1 MGEVHRKDR
10 REDTIIAVR
19 EWHPLLWQIQNER
32 DMGKFPSLL
41 QLRMQI
47 EQDQRKEKEKTR
59 DNIIRIV
66 CALVSSGAEYDTFSD
81 AIDEAIG
88 LYNEINERI

>member
-1 MGEVHRKDR
+1 
-10 REDTIIAVR
+10 
-19 EWHPLLWQIQNER
+19 
-32 DMGKFPSLL
+32 
-41 QLRMQI
+41 MQI
-47 EQDQRKEKEKTR
+47 EQEQRKEKEKTR

-66 CALVSSGAEYDTFSD
+66 CALVSSGEEYDTFSD

>member
-1 MGEVHRKDR
+1 MG
-10 REDTIIAVR
+10 I
-19 EWHPLLWQIQNER
+19 
-32 DMGKFPSLL
+32 FPSIERL
-41 QLRMQI
+41 QMQVKQ
-47 EQDQRKEKEKTR
+47 EQRIEKEKTR

>member
-1 MGEVHRKDR
+1 V
-10 REDTIIAVR
+10 
-19 EWHPLLWQIQNER
+19 QIQNEKE
-32 DMGKFPSLL
+32 MGMFPSLP

-47 EQDQRKEKEKTR
+47 EQEQRKEKEKTR

>member
-1 MGEVHRKDR
+1 MG
-10 REDTIIAVR
+10 I
-19 EWHPLLWQIQNER
+19 
-32 DMGKFPSLL
+32 FPSVERL
-41 QLRMQI
+41 QMQV
-47 EQDQRKEKEKTR
+47 EQEQRKEKEKTR

-88 LYNEINERI
+88 LYNEINERL

>member
-1 MGEVHRKDR
+1 MG
-10 REDTIIAVR
+10 I
-19 EWHPLLWQIQNER
+19 
-32 DMGKFPSLL
+32 FPSIERL
-41 QLRMQI
+41 QMQVKQEQRI
-47 EQDQRKEKEKTR
+47 EKAKTR

>member
-1 MGEVHRKDR
+1 M
-10 REDTIIAVR
+10 A
-19 EWHPLLWQIQNER
+19 
-32 DMGKFPSLL
+32 MFPSLS

-47 EQDQRKEKEKTR
+47 EQEQRKEKEKTR

-66 CALVSSGAEYDTFSD
+66 CALVSSGTEYHTFSD
-81 AIDEAIG
+81 AIDETIV